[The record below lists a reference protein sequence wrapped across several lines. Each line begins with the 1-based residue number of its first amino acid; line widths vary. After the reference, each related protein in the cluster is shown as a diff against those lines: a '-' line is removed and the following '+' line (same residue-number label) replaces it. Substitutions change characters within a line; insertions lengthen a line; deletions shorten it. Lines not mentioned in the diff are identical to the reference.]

1 MPRWEY
7 LQAVTDHVDDGA
19 VQLVRWVNEVEI
31 SDWEEGPPLID
42 YLNSWGSDGWELVS
56 LLETVQSSIGS
67 SRRRPGLMDALAS
80 QANRRVERLT
90 NLTRITAV
98 LKR

>member
-7 LQAVTDHVDDGA
+7 LHAVTDHVANGA
-19 VQLVRWVNEVEI
+19 ERLVRWVNEEEI
-31 SDWEEGPPLID
+31 EDWEGGPPLIN

-56 LLETVQSSIGS
+56 LLETVQISIGS

-90 NLTRITAV
+90 NLTRMSAV
-98 LKR
+98 LK